1 MHVLPILDNSGSTLR
16 EWKCPSSRTDNV
28 PSLRQFTQNNLEAK
42 KGLIA
47 FPTAAQR
54 SDSDNAYVFEEGEVY
69 GFNVIVTDGDRAVR
83 SALILPPGPDPLSH
97 EN

>member
-1 MHVLPILDNSGSTLR
+1 M
-16 EWKCPSSRTDNV
+16 
-28 PSLRQFTQNNLEAK
+28 
-42 KGLIA
+42 IA

-83 SALILPPGPDPLSH
+83 AALIFPLL
-97 EN
+97 NLAQN